1 MNKLINDT
9 MTNAADIM
17 DRKITRNQEILNS
30 LVSGEFPDPAVEAMI
45 NTLRKD
51 NQELYAAVQLIRKGS
66 QWI

>member
-17 DRKITRNQEILNS
+17 DRKITRNQEILDS
-30 LVSGEFPDPAVEAMI
+30 LMSGEFPDPAVEAMI
-45 NTLRKD
+45 NTLQKD
-51 NQELYAAVQLIRKGS
+51 NQELYAAVKLIRKGS